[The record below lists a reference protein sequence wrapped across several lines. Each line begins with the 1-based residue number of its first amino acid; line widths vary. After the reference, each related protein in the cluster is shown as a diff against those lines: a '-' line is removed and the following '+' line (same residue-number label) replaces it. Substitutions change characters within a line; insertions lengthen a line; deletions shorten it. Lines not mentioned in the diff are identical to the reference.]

1 MSNIRW
7 NKDFSLPNFLTL
19 CSFIIPS
26 SLFIWS
32 WYSLHCMKLADIAK
46 QEAKDQLMFQKLE
59 ELSQLFD
66 KSLNSEISVPVADAI
81 PQLSPQIS
89 LGVCL
94 FVISLLLFS
103 FSPTNTTT
111 PINIPIDS
119 RNTPIDTRSV
129 PMDAPVTPIA
139 IPVNIRTPL
148 DQFLYLCERGN
159 VNPLYPA
166 MRGDMTLVHITLNTI
181 RDDVVVIKNEQLSL
195 NTKVTDCLSEINS
208 VNTKLDRLVENTVT
222 PPVSTASTSTQ
233 TEVDISVDISDLI

>member
-1 MSNIRW
+1 
-7 NKDFSLPNFLTL
+7 
-19 CSFIIPS
+19 
-26 SLFIWS
+26 
-32 WYSLHCMKLADIAK
+32 MKLADIAK

-66 KSLNSEISVPVADAI
+66 KSLNSEISVPVPDAI

-129 PMDAPVTPIA
+129 PMDTPVMPTA

-159 VNPLYPA
+159 VNPLDPV

-208 VNTKLDRLVENTVT
+208 VNTKLDRLVENTIT
-222 PPVSTASTSTQ
+222 PVSTASASTQ
-233 TEVDISVDISDLI
+233 TEVDISDLL